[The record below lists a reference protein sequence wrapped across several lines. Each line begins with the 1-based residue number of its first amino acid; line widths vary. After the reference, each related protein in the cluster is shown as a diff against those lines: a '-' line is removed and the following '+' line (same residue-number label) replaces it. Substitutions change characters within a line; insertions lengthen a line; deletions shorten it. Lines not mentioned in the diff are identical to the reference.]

1 LTDESD
7 ESDEPAK
14 DAGIQVTDLAPPVS
28 FAPVLYTKPS
38 EVDPD
43 RVRYRLA
50 VVLAVT
56 FLATIG
62 VGFWGAMRGTTTWNN
77 VKEWLQAVLP
87 AVTAVVSTA
96 VGFYF
101 GTQQK

>member
-1 LTDESD
+1 VINRSAEPRRDAEIDLTS
-7 ESDEPAK
+7 
-14 DAGIQVTDLAPPVS
+14 LPPFPGVEY
-28 FAPVLYTKPS
+28 AKPS
-38 EVDPD
+38 TVDPD
-43 RVRYRLA
+43 KVRYVLA
-50 VVLAVT
+50 VILAVT

-62 VGFWGAMRGTTTWNN
+62 VSFWGAMRGTTTWGN

-101 GTQQK
+101 GTQRK

>member
-1 LTDESD
+1 LTNESA
-7 ESDEPAK
+7 EPAN
-14 DAGIQVTDLAPPVS
+14 DAEIQVTDLGPPVS
-28 FAPVLYTKPS
+28 YTKPS
-38 EVDPD
+38 DVDPD
-43 RVRYRLA
+43 KVRYRLA
-50 VVLAVT
+50 LVLAVT

>member
-1 LTDESD
+1 MAN
-7 ESDEPAK
+7 EPAEPAE
-14 DAGIQVTDLAPPVS
+14 DAGTQVTELSSSLPLP
-28 FAPVLYTKPS
+28 PVLYAKPRV
-38 EVDPD
+38 VDPD

-50 VVLAVT
+50 VILAVT

-62 VGFWGAMRGTTTWNN
+62 ASFWGATRGTTTWNN
-77 VKEWLQAVLP
+77 VKEWLQVVLP

>member
-1 LTDESD
+1 VIGQPGGVADGTGLDVLDPLPT
-7 ESDEPAK
+7 
-14 DAGIQVTDLAPPVS
+14 S
-28 FAPVLYTKPS
+28 FPRVEYKRPS
-38 EVDPD
+38 AVDPD

-50 VVLAVT
+50 VILAVT

-62 VGFWGAMRGTTTWNN
+62 FSFWGAMRGTTTWDN

-101 GTQQK
+101 GTQQKTSG

>member
-1 LTDESD
+1 MT
-7 ESDEPAK
+7 DEPA
-14 DAGIQVTDLAPPVS
+14 DDEGIQVTTLPSSVSIPPVRY
-28 FAPVLYTKPS
+28 ARPRK
-38 EVDPD
+38 VDPD
-43 RVRYRLA
+43 SVRYRLA
-50 VVLAVT
+50 VILAVT
-56 FLATIG
+56 FLVTIG
-62 VGFWGAMRGTTTWNN
+62 ASFWGATRSTTTWNN

>member
-1 LTDESD
+1 VIG
-7 ESDEPAK
+7 EPVEIPH
-14 DAGIQVTDLAPPVS
+14 DTGVDVLAPLPSS
-28 FAPVLYTKPS
+28 FPRVEYKRPS
-38 EVDPD
+38 TVDPD

-50 VVLAVT
+50 VLLAVA

-62 VGFWGAMRGTTTWNN
+62 FSFWGAMRGTTTWDN

-101 GTQQK
+101 GTQQKSGG